1 MELLT
6 LRCRTSPGDRNNIA
20 YNLHAHSQVAI
31 LSTPSIIVRGGRWP
45 DSVLPTTALSLPE
58 PAKRPTTVPL
68 CPTIRCIGICTGGG
82 DAPGLNAVIRAAT
95 KAAIIKYG
103 WKVIGIPDGFDG
115 LIWPEKS
122 FELTLKEVSGI
133 LPRGGTILGTTNRG
147 DPFHYKTIENGK
159 EVSRDISG
167 QVIADAAKL
176 GIDAIITIGGDGSQ
190 KIGYELFQKGM
201 KIVGVPKTIDNDLS
215 ATEVT
220 FGFDTALHTV
230 TDAIDKIHTTAA
242 SHHRVMVVEVMGRDC
257 GWIALEAGIAGGAH
271 VILIPEIPFTIE
283 HVCRLIAEREKMG
296 KHFTIVVVAE
306 GVKLPPEMKEN
317 RRAGSIGNLIGN
329 AIAHGSG
336 KEVRISVLGHIQR
349 GGTPSPFD
357 RILATRFGVAAV
369 DLVAAGGFG
378 MMVALLGGSIVSVDV
393 AHAIGHLKSV
403 NPNGEVVR
411 TARAIGIGFG
421 D

>member
-1 MELLT
+1 M
-6 LRCRTSPGDRNNIA
+6 SD
-20 YNLHAHSQVAI
+20 
-31 LSTPSIIVRGGRWP
+31 
-45 DSVLPTTALSLPE
+45 
-58 PAKRPTTVPL
+58 
-68 CPTIRCIGICTGGG
+68 IRCIGIGTGGG

-115 LIWPEKS
+115 LIWPEKA

-147 DPFHYKTIENGK
+147 DPFHFKTVENGK
-159 EVSRDISG
+159 EVTRDISG
-167 QVIADAAKL
+167 DVIANAAKL

-190 KIGYELFQKGM
+190 KIGYELYKKGM

-271 VILIPEIPFTIE
+271 VILIPEISFTID
-283 HVCRLIAEREKMG
+283 HVCRIIAEREKIG

-306 GVKLPPEMKEN
+306 GVKPPIEFKEN
-317 RRAGSIGNLIGN
+317 RRASSIGNLIGN
-329 AIAHGSG
+329 AIAHHSG
-336 KEVRISVLGHIQR
+336 KEVRVSVLGHIQR
-349 GGTPSPFD
+349 GGSPSPFD

-369 DLVAAGGFG
+369 ELIAAGGFG
-378 MMVALLGGSIVSVDV
+378 MMVALRSGAITSVEV
-393 AHAIGHLKSV
+393 AHAIGLLKSV
-403 NPNGEVVR
+403 DPQGEVVR
-411 TARAIGIGFG
+411 AARAIGIGFG

>member
-1 MELLT
+1 M
-6 LRCRTSPGDRNNIA
+6 SD
-20 YNLHAHSQVAI
+20 
-31 LSTPSIIVRGGRWP
+31 
-45 DSVLPTTALSLPE
+45 
-58 PAKRPTTVPL
+58 
-68 CPTIRCIGICTGGG
+68 IRCIGIATGGG

-95 KAAIIKYG
+95 KAAILKYG

-122 FELTLKEVSGI
+122 FELTLKDVSGI

-147 DPFHYKTIENGK
+147 DPFHYKKIDHGK
-159 EVSRDISG
+159 QVERDISSK
-167 QVIADAAKL
+167 VIANAAKL
-176 GIDAIITIGGDGSQ
+176 GIDAIVTIGGDGSQ
-190 KIGYELFQKGM
+190 KIGYELFRKGM

-215 ATEVT
+215 ATQVT

-230 TDAIDKIHTTAA
+230 TDAIDKIHTTGA

-271 VILIPEIPFTIE
+271 VILIPEIPFTVG
-283 HVCRLIAEREKMG
+283 HVCRYIGEREKVG
-296 KHFTIVVVAE
+296 KDFTIVVVAE
-306 GVKLPPEMKEN
+306 GARMPPELKEN
-317 RRAGSIGNLIGN
+317 RRASSIGNLIGN
-329 AIAHGSG
+329 AIARGSG
-336 KEVRISVLGHIQR
+336 KDVRVSVLGHIQR

-369 DLVAAGGFG
+369 DLIAAGGFG
-378 MMVALLGGSIVSVDV
+378 MMVALQGDSIISIDV

-403 NPNGEVVR
+403 NPNGELVR
-411 TARAIGIGFG
+411 TARAVGIGFG

>member
-1 MELLT
+1 M
-6 LRCRTSPGDRNNIA
+6 SN
-20 YNLHAHSQVAI
+20 
-31 LSTPSIIVRGGRWP
+31 
-45 DSVLPTTALSLPE
+45 
-58 PAKRPTTVPL
+58 
-68 CPTIRCIGICTGGG
+68 IRCIGIATGGG

-95 KAAIIKYG
+95 RAAILKYN

-133 LPRGGTILGTTNRG
+133 LPRGGTILGTTSRGNPFQYSTGENRG
-147 DPFHYKTIENGK
+147 
-159 EVSRDISG
+159 EVRDISD
-167 QVIADAAKL
+167 QVIANAGKL
-176 GIDAIITIGGDGSQ
+176 GIDAIISIGGDGSQ
-190 KIGYELFQKGM
+190 KIGHELFLKGM

-215 ATEVT
+215 ATDVT

-271 VILIPEIPFTIE
+271 IILIPEIPFTLQR
-283 HVCRLIAEREKMG
+283 VCEQIGEREKVG
-296 KHFTIVVVAE
+296 RRFTIVVVAE
-306 GVKLPPEMKEN
+306 GVKLPPELKEN
-317 RRAGSIGNLIGN
+317 RRASTVGNLIGN
-329 AIAHGSG
+329 AIATGAN

-349 GGTPSPFD
+349 GGSPSPFD

-369 DLVAAGGFG
+369 DLIAAGGFG
-378 MMVALLGGSIVSVDV
+378 MMVALRGESIVSVDV

-403 NPNGEVVR
+403 DPQGEMVR

>member
-1 MELLT
+1 M
-6 LRCRTSPGDRNNIA
+6 
-20 YNLHAHSQVAI
+20 
-31 LSTPSIIVRGGRWP
+31 P
-45 DSVLPTTALSLPE
+45 D
-58 PAKRPTTVPL
+58 
-68 CPTIRCIGICTGGG
+68 IRCIGIATGGG

-95 KAAIIKYG
+95 KAAILKYG

-147 DPFHYKTIENGK
+147 DPFHYKKTENGK
-159 EVSRDISG
+159 EVQRDISCK
-167 QVIADAAKL
+167 VITNAAKL
-176 GIDAIITIGGDGSQ
+176 GIDAVISIGGDGSQ
-190 KIGYELFQKGM
+190 KIAYELFKKGM

-215 ATEVT
+215 ATDVT

-230 TDAIDKIHTTAA
+230 TDAIDKIHTTAE

-271 VILIPEIPFTIE
+271 VILVPEIPFTIE
-283 HVCRLIAEREKMG
+283 YICRIIKERTKQG
-296 KHFTIVVVAE
+296 KDFTIVVVAE
-306 GVKLPPEMKEN
+306 GVKLPPELKEN
-317 RRAGSIGNLIGN
+317 RRMSAVGNLIGG
-329 AIAHGSG
+329 AIAKASR

-349 GGTPSPFD
+349 GGTPTPFD
-357 RILATRFGVAAV
+357 RVLGTRFGVAAV
-369 DLVAAGGFG
+369 DLIAAGGFG
-378 MMVALLGGSIVSVDV
+378 MMVALRGDSIVSVDV

-403 NPNGEVVR
+403 NPNGEIVR
-411 TARAIGIGFG
+411 AARAIGIGFG

>member
-1 MELLT
+1 M
-6 LRCRTSPGDRNNIA
+6 SD
-20 YNLHAHSQVAI
+20 
-31 LSTPSIIVRGGRWP
+31 
-45 DSVLPTTALSLPE
+45 
-58 PAKRPTTVPL
+58 
-68 CPTIRCIGICTGGG
+68 IRCIGIATGGG

-95 KAAIIKYG
+95 KAAILKYG

-147 DPFHYKTIENGK
+147 DPFHYKKIEHGK
-159 EVSRDISG
+159 EVQRDISNR
-167 QVIADAAKL
+167 VVSNAAKL
-176 GIDAIITIGGDGSQ
+176 GIDAIISIGGDGSQ
-190 KIGYELFQKGM
+190 KIAYELFKKGV

-215 ATEVT
+215 ATQVT

-230 TDAIDKIHTTAA
+230 TDALDKIHTTAA

-271 VILIPEIPFTIE
+271 VILIPEIPFSIDR
-283 HVCRLIAEREKMG
+283 VCRHIAKREKVG
-296 KHFTIVVVAE
+296 KDFTIIVVAE
-306 GVKLPPEMKEN
+306 GVKNPPELKEN
-317 RRAGSIGNLIGN
+317 RRASSIGNLLGN
-329 AIAHGSG
+329 AIARGST
-336 KEVRISVLGHIQR
+336 KDVRVSVLGHIQR

-369 DLVAAGGFG
+369 DLIAAGGFG
-378 MMVALLGGSIVSVDV
+378 MMVALHGDTIVSVDV
-393 AHAIGHLKSV
+393 AHAIGQLKSV
-403 NPNGEVVR
+403 NPNGEIVR
-411 TARAIGIGFG
+411 AARAVGIGFG